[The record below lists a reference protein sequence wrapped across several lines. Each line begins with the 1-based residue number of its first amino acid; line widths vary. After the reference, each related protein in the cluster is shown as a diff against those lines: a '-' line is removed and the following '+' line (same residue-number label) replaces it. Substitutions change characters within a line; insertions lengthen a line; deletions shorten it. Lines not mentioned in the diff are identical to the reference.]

1 MGKLGL
7 SAKQREAYLRGLRE
21 KLKL

>member
-7 SAKQREAYLRGLRE
+7 SAKQREATLRGLRE
-21 KLKL
+21 KFKF

>member
-7 SAKQREAYLRGLRE
+7 SAKQRETYFRGLRE
-21 KLKL
+21 KFKF